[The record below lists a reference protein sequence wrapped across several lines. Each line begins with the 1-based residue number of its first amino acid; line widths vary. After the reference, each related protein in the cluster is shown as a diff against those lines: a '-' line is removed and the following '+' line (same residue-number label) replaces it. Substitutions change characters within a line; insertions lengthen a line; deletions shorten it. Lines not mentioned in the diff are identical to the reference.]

1 MCAHTQ
7 KAPSSG
13 KNAKGAL
20 TQQCAQCELLS
31 VTLHLSPFSLYPR
44 GYFASQEETGSSS
57 MQMNCSE
64 EEELA
69 APSQVHFHD
78 PHTSVNRRNVY
89 EKRRVKGQVATE
101 YLLLSVLF
109 LLNLTEVW
117 LVGPGTGKVLLLSLP
132 LSLSPSLN
140 WGQGPLGPALLCRRK
155 IANPGYSDWTVKA
168 GVL

>member
-1 MCAHTQ
+1 MANSSLGTNCLLTELLLGCEKQMKHILTYNPDFRIFISKVSCCPWTKARLIQAEWLRTGKVCAHTQ

-64 EEELA
+64 EEEL
-69 APSQVHFHD
+69 
-78 PHTSVNRRNVY
+78 PHLHRFTFTTLIHQWTEEMCMRKDES
-89 EKRRVKGQVATE
+89 KGKS
-101 YLLLSVLF
+101 LLS
-109 LLNLTEVW
+109 T
-117 LVGPGTGKVLLLSLP
+117 SCC
-132 LSLSPSLN
+132 
-140 WGQGPLGPALLCRRK
+140 LCCFC
-155 IANPGYSDWTVKA
+155 
-168 GVL
+168 